1 MEFDFQKK
9 KTYTAH
15 WNNFSSKPRKFKPLS
30 VFFKK
35 FKNSIYN
42 FLGFKLSVRLIRNKS
57 QKDEAYSS
65 YVVDLNVKKYRNELL
80 LEQILSFLDSSSLK
94 LNKFDIESYIDEFED
109 VFIKSPIKEQGSG
122 FGYNEGVFFYTI
134 LKIINPTVVIESG
147 VMKGFTTYLIDT
159 ATNQNCRIYCY
170 DINLENNLFNS
181 KKATY
186 LNTDITKNVPSMH
199 NEKVVALWD
208 DHTSQIDRL
217 KFSLMHNIEYNFFD
231 DDLSSLNIHSDG
243 WPPIPTI
250 SMLKDLDNGKINDQ
264 DFKWVSRNREGIVFL
279 KNINDTK
286 IVKDIFFHKTF
297 PQLFPITGYKNH
309 SQCSLV
315 INKNSDLK

>member
-1 MEFDFQKK
+1 MEFDFHKK
-9 KTYTAH
+9 KTYTSH
-15 WNNFSSKPRKFKPLS
+15 WNNFKNKPRS
-30 VFFKK
+30 GNFFSSFLKK
-35 FKNSIYN
+35 FKNLIYK
-42 FLGFKLSVRLIRNKS
+42 FLGFKLSVRLIRNQS

-80 LEQILSFLDSSSLK
+80 LEQILLFLESSNLK

-109 VFIKSPIKEQGSG
+109 VFMKSPIKEQGSG

-147 VMKGFTTYLIDT
+147 VMKGFTTYLIDA
-159 ATNQNCRIYCY
+159 ATNENCRIYCY

-250 SMLKDLDNGKINDQ
+250 SMLKDLDSGKINDQ

-279 KNINDTK
+279 KNINDTN
-286 IVKDIFFHKTF
+286 IVKDIFFHKSF